1 LIVASQLSRSFGSFS
16 AVEDLSLSIERG
28 EIFGFLGPNGAGK
41 TTTMRML
48 TGLIS
53 PTRGTAKVDDLD
65 VSHLQNIPQIHRN
78 VGVLPEVPGLYENLS
93 AYRNLDFY
101 GRLYGLK
108 DPKLRERIMSLM
120 QTFEL
125 WDRREDQVQTFSKGM
140 KQKIAIIRC
149 LLHDPE
155 YLFLDEPVSGLDPE
169 ASKTVRDFIL
179 ELKKNGKT
187 VILSTH
193 NLDDADRLCDRVAVI
208 RKNLL
213 ALDTPLNLRT
223 RMFKRTV
230 VFHLKEADD
239 SILPKLKALSFVQ
252 SVERSGNK
260 LVLDLDNPEENNPEI
275 LELLVKSGYKVQ
287 FVGEIRHSLE
297 EVYLKLVTK

>member
-1 LIVASQLSRSFGSFS
+1 LIVASSLTRSFGSFT
-16 AVEDLSLSIERG
+16 AVEDLSLTIERG

-53 PTRGTAKVDDLD
+53 PSRGTAKVDDLD
-65 VSHLQNIPQIHRN
+65 VSKLQNIPQIHRN
-78 VGVLPEVPGLYENLS
+78 VGVLPEVPGLYEDLS

-101 GRLYGLK
+101 GRLFGLK

-140 KQKIAIIRC
+140 KQKIAIMRC

-179 ELKKNGKT
+179 DLKKNGKT

-208 RKNLL
+208 RKNLI

-239 SILPKLKALSFVQ
+239 AAIQKVKTLPFVQ
-252 SVERSGNK
+252 SAERSGNK
-260 LVLDLDNPEENNPEI
+260 LVLDLDNPEDNNPEI
-275 LELLVKSGYKVQ
+275 LELLINNGYKVQ

-297 EVYLKLVTK
+297 EVYLKLVNN

>member
-1 LIVASQLSRSFGSFS
+1 MIVASSLTRNFGSFT
-16 AVEDLSLSIERG
+16 AVEDLSLTIERG

-53 PTRGTAKVDDLD
+53 PSRGTAKVDDLD
-65 VSHLQNIPQIHRN
+65 VSRLQNIPQIHRN
-78 VGVLPEVPGLYENLS
+78 VGVLPEVPGLYEDLS

-101 GRLYGLK
+101 GRLFGLK

-125 WDRREDQVQTFSKGM
+125 WERREDLVQTFSKGM
-140 KQKIAIIRC
+140 KQKIAVIRC

-179 ELKKNGKT
+179 DLKKNGKT

-208 RKNLL
+208 RKNLI

-239 SILPKLKALSFVQ
+239 AAIQKIKTLPFVQ
-252 SVERSGNK
+252 SAERSGNK

-275 LELLVKSGYKVQ
+275 LELLIKNGYKVQ

-297 EVYLKLVTK
+297 EVYLKLVNN

>member
-1 LIVASQLSRSFGSFS
+1 LIVASSLTRNFGSFT

-53 PTRGTAKVDDLD
+53 PSRGTAKVDDLD
-65 VSHLQNIPQIHRN
+65 VSQLKNIPQIHRN
-78 VGVLPEVPGLYENLS
+78 VGVLPEVPGLYEDLS

-101 GRLYGLK
+101 GRLFGLK

-125 WDRREDQVQTFSKGM
+125 WERREDQVQTFSKGM
-140 KQKIAIIRC
+140 KQKIAIMRC

-179 ELKKNGKT
+179 DLKKNGKT

-208 RKNLL
+208 RKNLV

-230 VFHLKEADD
+230 VFHLKEVDD
-239 SILPKLKALSFVQ
+239 AAIQKVKTLPFVQ
-252 SVERSGNK
+252 SADRSGNK

-297 EVYLKLVTK
+297 EVYLKLVNN

>member
-1 LIVASQLSRSFGSFS
+1 MITATDLTRSFGSFT
-16 AVEDLSLSIERG
+16 AVEDLSLTIDRG

-41 TTTMRML
+41 TTTIRML

-53 PTRGTAKVDDLD
+53 PSKGTAKVDDLD
-65 VSHLQNIPQIHRN
+65 VTRLQNIPQIHRN

-108 DPKLRERIMSLM
+108 DPKLSERIMSLM
-120 QTFEL
+120 QAFEL
-125 WDRREDQVQTFSKGM
+125 WERREDQVQTFSKGM
-140 KQKIAIIRC
+140 KQKLAIIRC

-223 RMFKRTV
+223 RMFKKTV
-230 VFHLKEADD
+230 VFHLKEVDD
-239 SILPKLKALSFVQ
+239 TAVQKVKTLPCVQ
-252 SVERSGNK
+252 SAERSENR
-260 LVLDLDNPEENNPEI
+260 LILDLDNPEDNNPEI
-275 LELLVKSGYKVQ
+275 IELLVKSGYKVQ

-297 EVYLKLVTK
+297 EVYLKLVSN

>member
-1 LIVASQLSRSFGSFS
+1 
-16 AVEDLSLSIERG
+16 
-28 EIFGFLGPNGAGK
+28 
-41 TTTMRML
+41 MRML

-53 PTRGTAKVDDLD
+53 PSRGTAKVDDLD
-65 VSHLQNIPQIHRN
+65 VSRLQNIPQIHRN
-78 VGVLPEVPGLYENLS
+78 VGVLPEVPGLYEDLS

-101 GRLYGLK
+101 GRLFGLK

-125 WDRREDQVQTFSKGM
+125 WERREDLVQTFSKGM
-140 KQKIAIIRC
+140 KQKIAVIRC

-179 ELKKNGKT
+179 DLKKNGKT

-208 RKNLL
+208 RKNLI

-239 SILPKLKALSFVQ
+239 AAIQKIKTLPFVQ
-252 SVERSGNK
+252 SAERSGNK

-275 LELLVKSGYKVQ
+275 LELLIKNGYKVQ

-297 EVYLKLVTK
+297 EVYLKLVNN

>member
-1 LIVASQLSRSFGSFS
+1 MIVASSLTRSFGNFV
-16 AVEDLSLSIERG
+16 AVEDLSLTIERG

-41 TTTMRML
+41 TTTIRML

-53 PTRGTAKVDDLD
+53 PTSGTAKVDDLE
-65 VSHLQNIPQIHRN
+65 VSNIRNVPTIHRN

-101 GRLYGLK
+101 GRLYGLR
-108 DPKLRERIMSLM
+108 DPKLRDRIMSLM
-120 QTFEL
+120 QTFDL
-125 WDRREDQVQTFSKGM
+125 WERREDSVQTFSKGM

-213 ALDTPLNLRT
+213 ALDTPVNLRT
-223 RMFKRTV
+223 RMFNRTV
-230 VFHLKEADD
+230 VFHLKQVDD
-239 SILPKLKALSFVQ
+239 SILPKLKGLKFV
-252 SVERSGNK
+252 RSAEINGNK
-260 LVLDLDNPEENNPEI
+260 LILDLDNPEDDNPEI
-275 LELLVKSGYKVQ
+275 LELLV
-287 FVGEIRHSLE
+287 
-297 EVYLKLVTK
+297 

>member
-1 LIVASQLSRSFGSFS
+1 MIVASQLSRSFGSFS

>member
-65 VSHLQNIPQIHRN
+65 VSRLQNIPQIHRN

>member
-1 LIVASQLSRSFGSFS
+1 MITATDLTRSFGSFT
-16 AVEDLSLSIERG
+16 AVEDLSLTIDRG

-41 TTTMRML
+41 TTTIRML

-53 PTRGTAKVDDLD
+53 PSKGTAKVDDLD
-65 VSHLQNIPQIHRN
+65 VTRLQNIPQIHRN

-108 DPKLRERIMSLM
+108 DPKLNERIKSLM
-120 QTFEL
+120 QAFEL
-125 WDRREDQVQTFSKGM
+125 WERREDQVQTFSKGM
-140 KQKIAIIRC
+140 KQKLAIIRC

-230 VFHLKEADD
+230 VFHLKEVDD
-239 SILPKLKALSFVQ
+239 AAIQKVKTLPCVQ
-252 SVERSGNK
+252 SAERSENR
-260 LVLDLDNPEENNPEI
+260 LILDLDNPEDNNPEI
-275 LELLVKSGYKVQ
+275 IELLVKSGYKVQ

-297 EVYLKLVTK
+297 EVYLKLVSN

>member
-1 LIVASQLSRSFGSFS
+1 MIVASSLTRNFGSFT
-16 AVEDLSLSIERG
+16 AVEDLSLTIERG

-53 PTRGTAKVDDLD
+53 PSRGTAKVDDLD
-65 VSHLQNIPQIHRN
+65 VSRLQNIPQIHRN
-78 VGVLPEVPGLYENLS
+78 VGVLPEVPGLYEDLS

-101 GRLYGLK
+101 GRLFGLK

-125 WDRREDQVQTFSKGM
+125 WERREDLVQTFSKGM
-140 KQKIAIIRC
+140 KQKIAVIRC

-179 ELKKNGKT
+179 DLKKNGKT

-208 RKNLL
+208 RKNLI

-239 SILPKLKALSFVQ
+239 AAIQKIKTLPFVQ
-252 SVERSGNK
+252 SAERSGNK

-275 LELLVKSGYKVQ
+275 LELLMKNGYKVQ

-297 EVYLKLVTK
+297 EVYLKLVNN